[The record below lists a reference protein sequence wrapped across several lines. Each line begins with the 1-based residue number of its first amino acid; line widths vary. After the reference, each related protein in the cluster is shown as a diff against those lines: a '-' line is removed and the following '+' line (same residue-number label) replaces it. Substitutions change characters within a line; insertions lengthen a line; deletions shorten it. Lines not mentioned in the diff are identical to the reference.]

1 VNNFEVE
8 DRLNPGETIESKGH
22 LFLPIP
28 CLDPTSGDP
37 VADRTCEYTTTARY
51 WGSCATSGCHADA
64 AQVELAFSSQ
74 RSNIATLA
82 DLIWVDTDADEVL
95 FESDSNGAFIAFDPG
110 DTGLLTQVPSPEIN
124 FNAADDSI
132 SVAEGAL
139 FNMQLI
145 AEGRDDHGDG
155 SKGVHNPFLSV
166 DLLTASLNSLQ
177 DAYTLSAPLSP
188 EARALVDR
196 INRRLLRTRAPH
208 TISTR

>member
-1 VNNFEVE
+1 M
-8 DRLNPGETIESKGH
+8 
-22 LFLPIP
+22 
-28 CLDPTSGDP
+28 
-37 VADRTCEYTTTARY
+37 
-51 WGSCATSGCHADA
+51 
-64 AQVELAFSSQ
+64 
-74 RSNIATLA
+74 
-82 DLIWVDTDADEVL
+82 L
-95 FESDSNGAFIAFDPG
+95 FESDSNGVFIAFDPG

-124 FNAADDSI
+124 FNGDDDSV

-177 DAYTLSAPLSP
+177 DAYALSAPLSP